1 MYIYIPPK
9 VTLTIY
15 FSDHKLRIHSNY
27 HWQFDIPEHESFTLY
42 HWKHKMNACS
52 IFLQSL
58 LEYQIQYCI
67 SSLTK
72 ASQRYFKNDMTC
84 SLAIGYISSS
94 PIVVGSTFTNRNIQF
109 CFFTSFEVSKS
120 PHLLFMIAP
129 QATTITGSMKP
140 RHAARPWCRSVW
152 IFWRSLLLCRKPA
165 DVLAMANPKATRSCP
180 CYKLLC
186 KPHE

>member
-1 MYIYIPPK
+1 MGNCWVMLLFIVLVIYLTSNLNERVCVYYIYMYIYIPPK

-27 HWQFDIPEHESFTLY
+27 HWQFDIPEHESFTPY

-109 CFFTSFEVSKS
+109 CFFY
-120 PHLLFMIAP
+120 
-129 QATTITGSMKP
+129 Q
-140 RHAARPWCRSVW
+140 
-152 IFWRSLLLCRKPA
+152 FWSQ
-165 DVLAMANPKATRSCP
+165 
-180 CYKLLC
+180 
-186 KPHE
+186 

>member
-1 MYIYIPPK
+1 MNRSPLI
-9 VTLTIY
+9 T
-15 FSDHKLRIHSNY
+15 
-27 HWQFDIPEHESFTLY
+27 ESTKWMHAPY
-42 HWKHKMNACS
+42 
-52 IFLQSL
+52 FLQSL

-72 ASQRYFKNDMTC
+72 ASQRYFKIDITC

-140 RHAARPWCRSVW
+140 RHAARTWCRSVW

-165 DVLAMANPKATRSCP
+165 DVLAMANSKATRSCP